1 MPSKGRSAYSPPTP
15 AGTWLTWPT
24 LRESLGTFPADGS
37 SFCRET
43 RRLLHEY
50 GSLVTAELRLETKG
64 ENAGEVNVF
73 VAGSQVARIPYNA
86 AYTFRGVIDALHR
99 RGLPATCR
107 AELDTD
113 EEGHV
118 LLHTQPEVRSADEPF
133 LPPID
138 EVPVDVGVRQAQ
150 RLDQSLPATAG
161 RTHVSY
167 TALLTMDADYWA
179 LLLDRQRL
187 GFLQS
192 HRYRRLTEAAE
203 RGFPLTC
210 SVVLGRAANRTVSVR
225 AAFPAW

>member
-1 MPSKGRSAYSPPTP
+1 MPLLGRNVYSPPTP
-15 AGTWLTWPT
+15 AATWLTWPT

-37 SFCRET
+37 SFCRES

-50 GSLVTAELRLETKG
+50 GSLVTAELRTETKG

-73 VAGSQVARIPYNA
+73 VAGSQVARIPYDA
-86 AYTFRGVIDALHR
+86 AYTFRGVIDAVHR

-107 AELDTD
+107 AELDAD
-113 EEGHV
+113 EQGHV
-118 LLHTQPEVRSADEPF
+118 LLHTQPEVRSANEPF

-138 EVPVDVGVRQAQ
+138 EVVVDVGFRQSQ

-161 RTHVSY
+161 RSHVSH
-167 TALLTMDADYWA
+167 TALLALDAGYWA
-179 LLLDRQRL
+179 LLLDGQRL

-192 HRYRRLTEAAE
+192 HRYPRLTEALE

-210 SVVLGRAANRTVSVR
+210 SVAYGRVANRTVSVR

>member
-1 MPSKGRSAYSPPTP
+1 MPLLGRNVYSPRTP
-15 AGTWLTWPT
+15 AATWLTWPT
-24 LRESLGTFPADGS
+24 LRESLGTFPADGT
-37 SFCRET
+37 SFCRDT

-64 ENAGEVNVF
+64 QNAGEVNVF

-107 AELDTD
+107 AELDAD
-113 EEGHV
+113 QEGHV

-138 EVPVDVGVRQAQ
+138 EVAVDIGFRQSQ
-150 RLDQSLPATAG
+150 RLDQSLPSTAG
-161 RTHVSY
+161 RSHVSH
-167 TALLTMDADYWA
+167 TAFLTLDAGHWA

-187 GFLQS
+187 GYLQS
-192 HRYRRLTEAAE
+192 HRYPRLTEAVE
-203 RGFPLTC
+203 RGFPPTC
-210 SVVLGRAANRTVSVR
+210 SVILGRVANRTLSVR
-225 AAFPAW
+225 AVFPAW